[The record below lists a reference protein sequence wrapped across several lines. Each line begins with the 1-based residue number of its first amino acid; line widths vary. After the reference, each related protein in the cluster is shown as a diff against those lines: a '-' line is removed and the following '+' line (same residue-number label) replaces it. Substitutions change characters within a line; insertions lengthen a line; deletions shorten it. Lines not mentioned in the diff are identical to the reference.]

1 MSLAT
6 GYLIGMAMVL
16 VTAIGL
22 TACAVYLHRRA
33 QRPRECDD
41 SRPNI
46 LKF

>member
-1 MSLAT
+1 MSLVT

-22 TACAVYLHRRA
+22 TAFAVYLHQRER
-33 QRPRECDD
+33 RPRKDHGR
-41 SRPNI
+41 SNI

>member
-6 GYLIGMAMVL
+6 GFFIGMVMVL

-22 TACAVYLHRRA
+22 TAFAVFLHRRA
-33 QRPRECDD
+33 QQPRKDD
-41 SRPNI
+41 NRPNI

>member
-16 VTAIGL
+16 ATAIGL
-22 TACAVYLHRRA
+22 TAFAVYQHRRV
-33 QRPRECDD
+33 QRPRKDD
-41 SRPNI
+41 SCSNI

>member
-22 TACAVYLHRRA
+22 TAFAVYLHRRA
-33 QRPRECDD
+33 QRPREDD